1 MQIQVHAKGFDLT
14 AALKEHAEQR
24 VEAAVDRLVK
34 DGARARVTLEDVNG
48 PRGGEDKRC
57 RIQLTGFGVKA
68 EPVDATSDDM
78 YAAIDI
84 ACTKLGRW
92 ATHAAKRAK
101 PAFPD
106 KSRRGSI
113 RKRG

>member
-14 AALKEHAEQR
+14 APLKQHAEQR
-24 VEAAVDRLVK
+24 IETAVDRLAK

-48 PRGGEDKRC
+48 PRGGKDKCC

-68 EPVDATSDDM
+68 EPVEATASDM
-78 YAAIDI
+78 YAAIDL
-84 ACTKLGRW
+84 ASTKLGRW
-92 ATHAAKRAK
+92 ATHAMKRAK

-106 KSRRGSI
+106 KSRRASI
-113 RKRG
+113 RKK